1 MEKINMKRRNIVCLL
16 IGLLFLSN
24 LAIAQSDATAKA
36 ILAGVSKKYRSYDV
50 VKAEFVYSVK
60 NPQANISDSQ
70 SGVLYSKSK
79 SNKYKVNVG
88 NQELI
93 SDGVVQWTFLKNDNE
108 VQVSEIDNS
117 SNALNPAKIFTMY
130 EKGFKYV
137 YLGETVIGGRRYQN
151 IELAP
156 LQTRSFSKVKLRI
169 DKVNKQI
176 SNIVVNDKNGNVY
189 TYFIK
194 SFTPNVKV
202 SDTMFSFDTK
212 ANPGVEVV
220 DLR

>member
-1 MEKINMKRRNIVCLL
+1 MKRNIVYLL
-16 IGLLFLSN
+16 ITFLFISN
-24 LAIAQSDATAKA
+24 LSFAQSDPEAKA

-50 VKAEFVYSVK
+50 IKAEFIYSIK
-60 NPQANISDSQ
+60 NPQANINESQ
-70 SGVLYSKSK
+70 AGVLYSKSK
-79 SNKYKVNVG
+79 ANKYKVAVA

-93 SDGVVQWTFLKNDNE
+93 SDGKVQWTYLKADNE
-108 VQVSEIDNS
+108 VQLSEIDNT
-117 SNALNPAKIFTMY
+117 SNAINPAKIFTMY

-137 YLGETVIGGRRYQN
+137 YLGETTIGGRKYQN

-156 LQTRSFSKVKLRI
+156 LQTRSFSKIKLRI

-176 SNIVVNDKNGNVY
+176 SNVVVNDKNGNVY
-189 TYFIK
+189 TYYIK

-202 SDTMFSFDTK
+202 SDAIFSFNAK
-212 ANPGVEVV
+212 AHPGVDVV

>member
-1 MEKINMKRRNIVCLL
+1 MKKNIVYLL
-16 IGLLFLSN
+16 ITFLLSSTF
-24 LAIAQSDATAKA
+24 AFAQSDPIAKA

-50 VKAEFVYSVK
+50 IKAEFIYGIK
-60 NPQANISDSQ
+60 NPQANINQSQ

-79 SNKYKVNVG
+79 SNKYKVVVA

-93 SDGVVQWTFLKNDNE
+93 SDGNVQWTYLKDDNE
-108 VQVSEIDNS
+108 VQISEIDNS
-117 SNALNPAKIFTMY
+117 STALNPAKIFTMY

-137 YLGETVIGGRRYQN
+137 YLGETTIGGRRYQN

-189 TYFIK
+189 TYLIK

-202 SDTMFSFDTK
+202 SDAIFSFNAK
-212 ANPGVEVV
+212 AHPGVDVV

>member
-1 MEKINMKRRNIVCLL
+1 MKKNIVYLL
-16 IGLLFLSN
+16 VALLFTSN
-24 LAIAQSDATAKA
+24 LSFAQSDATAKA

-50 VKAEFVYSVK
+50 IKADFVYSIK
-60 NPQANISDSQ
+60 NPQANINESQ

-79 SNKYKVNVG
+79 SNKYKVAIA

-93 SDGVVQWTFLKNDNE
+93 SDGNVQWTYLKNDAE
-108 VQVSEIDNS
+108 VQISEIDNS
-117 SNALNPAKIFTMY
+117 STAMNPAKIFTMY

-137 YLGETVIGGRRYQN
+137 YLGETTISGRRYQN

-156 LQTRSFSKVKLRI
+156 LQTRSFSKIKLRI

-189 TYFIK
+189 TYYIK
-194 SFTPNVKV
+194 SFIPNVKV
-202 SDTMFSFDTK
+202 SDTLFSFDAK
-212 ANPGVEVV
+212 AHPGVEVV

>member
-1 MEKINMKRRNIVCLL
+1 MMRKNIVYLL
-16 IGLLFLSN
+16 IAFLFTSN
-24 LAIAQSDATAKA
+24 FVFAQSDATAKA

-50 VKAEFVYSVK
+50 IKADFIYTIK
-60 NPQANISDSQ
+60 NPQANINESQ
-70 SGVLYSKSK
+70 TGVLYSKSK
-79 SNKYKVNVG
+79 SNKYKVAVA

-93 SDGVVQWTFLKNDNE
+93 SDGKVQWTYLKNDSE
-108 VQVSEIDNS
+108 VQLSEIDNS
-117 SNALNPAKIFTMY
+117 STAMNPAQIFTMY

-137 YLGETVIGGRRYQN
+137 YLGETTVGGRRYQN

-156 LQTRSFSKVKLRI
+156 LQTRSFSKIKLRI

-202 SDTMFSFDTK
+202 SDAMFTFDAK
-212 ANPGVEVV
+212 AHPSVDVV